1 MLRTKAMR
9 DKEEAKAKRKY
20 KYCLIRIRF
29 PDGWI
34 LQGTFSVYETVGAVV
49 EFLTE
54 QLAMPLPY
62 ILVDSATGAKLGQGE
77 DVEQTLVDLGL
88 VPASLLNF
96 CWDPEIER
104 DMASQGADTNVYLK
118 PELKQ

>member
-9 DKEEAKAKRKY
+9 DKEEAKARRKY

-62 ILVDSATGAKLGQGE
+62 ILVD
-77 DVEQTLVDLGL
+77 
-88 VPASLLNF
+88 
-96 CWDPEIER
+96 R
-104 DMASQGADTNVYLK
+104 
-118 PELKQ
+118 